1 MNPAGR
7 TQHAITA
14 EERDAIIKALGFSP
28 NSDKIL
34 AVAAQFGRGPS
45 TVMKLKQAARI

>member
-1 MNPAGR
+1 MTRGPAIDA
-7 TQHAITA
+7 Q
-14 EERDAIIKALGFSP
+14 ERDAILKALGHNP

-45 TVMKLKQAARI
+45 TVLKLKQAARI

>member
-1 MNPAGR
+1 MNPSGR

-14 EERDAIIKALGFSP
+14 DERDAIVKALGFSP

-45 TVMKLKQAARI
+45 TILKLKQVARI

>member
-1 MNPAGR
+1 MNPQGR

-14 EERDAIIKALGFSP
+14 QERDDIIKALGHSP
-28 NSDKIL
+28 DSDKIL

-45 TVMKLKQAARI
+45 TIMKLKQVGRL